1 MTPIAIILTI
11 VRGIA
16 TLTHNHALG
25 GGGIGSER
33 TATLLE
39 TFAALV
45 QGGEET
51 WEDMKVFAQ
60 EIQMLVDQN
69 GEPTRGQW
77 EAMIARDKAV
87 RQRLADNLA
96 ALEAPPKEELPDEP
110 IDPPVQLGGLQIA
123 GSAALALNPGDPTGG
138 SGDPAMG
145 GLSLQPGVDP
155 PL

>member
-1 MTPIAIILTI
+1 MTPISIILTI

-45 QGGEET
+45 QGGEEA

-77 EAMIARDKAV
+77 DAMIARDLAV
-87 RQRLADNLA
+87 RKRLADNLA
-96 ALEAPPKEELPDEP
+96 AIENPVP
-110 IDPPVQLGGLQIA
+110 IADNVRSDQQPVQLGGLQ
-123 GSAALALNPGDPTGG
+123 ALPLNPGDPTGM
-138 SGDPAMG
+138 SMQ
-145 GLSLQPGVDP
+145 LGVDP

>member
-1 MTPIAIILTI
+1 MTAIEIILTI
-11 VRGIA
+11 VRGIG
-16 TLTHNHALG
+16 TLTHNKALG

-45 QGGEET
+45 QGGEEA

-60 EIQMLVDQN
+60 EIQSLVDQN
-69 GEPTRGQW
+69 GEPSRGQW
-77 EAMIARDKAV
+77 AAMIARDQAV

-96 ALEAPPKEELPDEP
+96 AIENPVQSD
-110 IDPPVQLGGLQIA
+110 PVQLGGLQGT
-123 GSAALALNPGDPTGG
+123 GSAALTLNPGDP
-138 SGDPAMG
+138 AG
-145 GLSLQPGVDP
+145 GLSLQPGEALVDP